1 MANHLI
7 SWSGTLAACLS
18 SFLFLIRAHAV
29 FYESRRAKIVLS
41 ILWALGC
48 LGALSAPF
56 SFKEGHIGK
65 TQICTM
71 LGVDKIGA
79 AGAVAVGVFDTVI
92 FVASY
97 YRVVILTL
105 GSNLRERVRGVIEGA
120 EIGQVAKAIMQ
131 TGQLYYLYVF
141 LLPYL

>member
-29 FYESRRAKIVLS
+29 FYESKGAKITLS
-41 ILWALGC
+41 ILWALGS
-48 LGALSAPF
+48 LGALTAPF

-71 LGVDKIGA
+71 LEVDRIGV
-79 AGAVAVGVFDTVI
+79 AGAVAVGVFDTAI

-97 YRVVILTL
+97 YKVVILTL
-105 GSNLRERVRGVIEGA
+105 GDNLRERVRGVIEGA
-120 EIGQVAKAIMQ
+120 EIGQVSKAIMQ

-141 LLPYL
+141 SSSYL